1 MGNVSVDKSRYK
13 PTREAVFT
21 ETMQIGI
28 VVRDLD
34 AALRRYVDDY
44 GIGPWQVY
52 EFNAEN
58 AKDLHEYG
66 QPVERSWRLAVT
78 MVGQVIW
85 ELIEPLDEKSVYAR
99 FLAEKSEGVHH
110 VAVATPRFDDAVPEQ
125 AKRGNNLVFSGAKVS
140 YLPTDRDLGV
150 IIEIFSGRPGAE
162 QEPDAT

>member
-1 MGNVSVDKSRYK
+1 MG
-13 PTREAVFT
+13 EAVFT

-78 MVGQVIW
+78 MIGQVMW

-99 FLAEKSEGVHH
+99 FLAEKGEGVHH
-110 VAVATPRFDDAVPEQ
+110 IAVATPRFDDAVAAQ
-125 AKRGNNLVFSGAKVS
+125 TKRGNKLVLSGTFSGYKVA

-150 IIEIFSGRPGAE
+150 IIEIFSGAPGAE